1 MEDQLEG
8 EEKQWGYDSS
18 DEDYSYDEDSDGHMV
33 RRKSQYPRYNN
44 DSEIPHFALTMVFR
58 SKNQLVKAL
67 KKYGIVTK
75 KSIVFLK
82 SESNRVRAKC
92 GWPGCPWLIYG
103 AKTSRTSR
111 FQIITFNDEHHCAQ
125 NRENRLVTAKVIAER
140 YEHFILANPM
150 WKIESMKATVLQ
162 DMFADVSTSKCKH
175 AKKLVMDKLRAGMKN
190 E

>member
-1 MEDQLEG
+1 
-8 EEKQWGYDSS
+8 
-18 DEDYSYDEDSDGHMV
+18 MV

-92 GWPGCPWLIYG
+92 GWPG
-103 AKTSRTSR
+103 
-111 FQIITFNDEHHCAQ
+111 
-125 NRENRLVTAKVIAER
+125 
-140 YEHFILANPM
+140 
-150 WKIESMKATVLQ
+150 
-162 DMFADVSTSKCKH
+162 
-175 AKKLVMDKLRAGMKN
+175 
-190 E
+190 